1 MDWEGWNIT
10 VAFLHAVVLKLPSCA
25 LGSFIG
31 NRNSVCIYRE
41 KGNMAKWG
49 EISTQPGGK
58 TAPPNVCDLM
68 TRGERYNEGH

>member
-1 MDWEGWNIT
+1 M
-10 VAFLHAVVLKLPSCA
+10 AFPHAVVLKLPFCG

-31 NRNSVCIYRE
+31 NWNSICIYRE
-41 KGNMAKWG
+41 KGNMDKWE

-58 TAPPNVCDLM
+58 TAPPSVCDLM